1 MASEREGLRDT
12 CAAAEL
18 ARAKAADG
26 VQISYSHQGVGPVTL
41 WARVSDADVGTAG
54 GEGCLLEGESRR
66 FRIPRQTG
74 FSGAVSEND
83 EIAWEGRTY
92 VVVRDWRTERHDAI
106 YVVTAIHGQV
116 RRAEL

>member
-1 MASEREGLRDT
+1 MASERDSLRDT
-12 CAAAEL
+12 YATAEL
-18 ARAKAADG
+18 ARARAADG
-26 VQISYSHQGVGPVTL
+26 VQISYSHQGTSPVTL
-41 WARVSDADVGTAG
+41 WTRVSDADVGTPEA
-54 GEGCLLEGESRR
+54 EGCLLEGESRR

-83 EIAWEGRTY
+83 EIAWDGRTY
-92 VVVRDWRTERHDAI
+92 VATRGWRTERHDAV

>member
-1 MASEREGLRDT
+1 MASEREGLREA

-26 VQISYSHQGVGPVTL
+26 VQISYSHQGASPVTL
-41 WARVSDADVGTAG
+41 WARVSDADVGAA
-54 GEGCLLEGESRR
+54 EEKGCLLEGESRR
-66 FRIPRQTG
+66 FRIPRQAG

-83 EIAWEGRTY
+83 EITWDERTY
-92 VVVRDWRTERHDAI
+92 VVVRGWRTERHDAI